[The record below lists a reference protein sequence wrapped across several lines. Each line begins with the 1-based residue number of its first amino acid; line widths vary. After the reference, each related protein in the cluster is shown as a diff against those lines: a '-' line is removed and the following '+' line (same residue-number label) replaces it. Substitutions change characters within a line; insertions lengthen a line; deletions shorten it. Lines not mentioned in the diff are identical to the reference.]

1 LCTQR
6 RTDVGAL
13 RVRALVQ
20 SRTDIALG
28 TANAGTHSASG
39 CGRNVDRLPHAT
51 PHQALLEKDR
61 QPCLL
66 AFANQIAHSH
76 SVIGVRAPLAVS
88 IVYLRALLANS
99 WSIPESHSYK
109 RTGRNS
115 DTYIYLYRKE
125 GRGRRHKR
133 HRAGCLDVGHL
144 CS

>member
-1 LCTQR
+1 MCTRR

-20 SRTDIALG
+20 SRTDVALG

-66 AFANQIAHSH
+66 TFANQIAHPH
-76 SVIGVRAPLAVS
+76 SAIGARAPLAGG
-88 IVYLRALLANS
+88 IVHQRALLANFPVVQMHGFRHALKDFTIS
-99 WSIPESHSYK
+99 RTCLTGKFDLLRALLSIV
-109 RTGRNS
+109 
-115 DTYIYLYRKE
+115 D
-125 GRGRRHKR
+125 
-133 HRAGCLDVGHL
+133 AGIER
-144 CS
+144 